1 MNNIENFFNYFAGG
15 GVTIT
20 MTVMVMVVV
29 LVFILM
35 MMYLPVLTRKI
46 FPKFGYAKYANYLP
60 FDTVYNDNSLSMTDG
75 SLVRVYR
82 VAGLQT
88 SLQDD
93 KTKEKFLDL
102 RAQLF
107 NQIRDPNV
115 VLRFYMIRDA
125 ADDNAK
131 YEFNQQ
137 TLQRIY
143 DKWKGQGLK
152 IFLNNY
158 YIVLSVAGNDARAK
172 LNQYG
177 NYVESILAA
186 YKPKVLRNDNLDNMA
201 TFIARILSP
210 ISKPVIKRADNNIAN
225 LTTVDDVEF
234 LKDGLVRY
242 ISGANQSFAAMLSF
256 KMSPDY
262 LDEEF
267 FDTVSTI
274 QTEMISMN
282 GFRIMGAA
290 DIQSTFRQKRAVVDE
305 KKQDSTEEQ
314 IFQAEG
320 AMDEN
325 VSGNQSLVNYY
336 PLFILFGKTKEEL
349 KKYVDEFRKIAA
361 SFGIAPVVETFA
373 SKVSWFA
380 QIPGFDVFPRSFK
393 LLSKTAAISI
403 PMSSQPRGIENSDWG
418 QGPLVVFPTAQGT
431 PYQFQFHVSDKPA
444 AVGHTLTIGPTG
456 GGKTTLFSFLIAQS
470 LRHQKLKA
478 FFFDRNKG
486 AEIFTLAVGGKY
498 ITMNGKEKNTAS
510 NKVEESFL
518 THLNPLKMP
527 DSAANRAFLRRW
539 FAIISNQNDT
549 QSADEIAR
557 AVSVNFDYLADKDRL
572 LKNLW
577 ESCFSASGNMR
588 GALKKWIDPL
598 QYGDMFN
605 EASDTLDLNSRLTT
619 FDFTDILQ
627 DEVLSPAVISYIL
640 HRINN
645 ITVSGGNPSLIMIDE
660 TAPMLENKM
669 FRDNFITGLQEGRK
683 NRQAYMVA
691 FQRANVLD
699 KLGIGDVVRGQAQ
712 TVLFF
717 RNPAADA
724 RDYEHWNLN
733 PLEMAFIQGKAYPN
747 LKRAVLLSRPVN
759 GESVILNTE
768 LGGLGNLLRL
778 FESGRSSVLLAE
790 ELYKMYGS
798 NFVNEYLKKQSAL
811 D

>member
-1 MNNIENFFNYFAGG
+1 MNGFFEYFAGSG
-15 GVTIT
+15 FPITTIIL
-20 MTVMVMVVV
+20 VMAVVFIFVV
-29 LVFILM
+29 L
-35 MMYLPVLTRKI
+35 MMYMPVLTRYI
-46 FPKFGYAKYANYLP
+46 FPQFGYKRYSRYLP
-60 FDTVYNDNSLSMTDG
+60 FKTVYTDNSLELSDR
-75 SLVRVYR
+75 SLLRVYH
-82 VAGLQT
+82 VSGVQT
-88 SLQDD
+88 SMQDAS
-93 KTKEKFLDL
+93 TREKFLEL

-115 VLRFYMIRDA
+115 VMRFFMTRDA
-125 ADDNAK
+125 AGENTD
-131 YEFNQQ
+131 YEFDQPV
-137 TLQRIY
+137 LQKIY
-143 DKWKGQGLK
+143 DKWRAQGLR
-152 IFLNNY
+152 IFTNNY
-158 YIVLSVAGNDARAK
+158 YIVLQVSGASARDK

-177 NYVESILAA
+177 NYLESILAA
-186 YKPKVLRNDNLDNMA
+186 YQPKLLKNDSAQNMA
-201 TFIARILSP
+201 KFFGRILSP
-210 ISKPVIKRADNNIAN
+210 ITKPSPAVCDNNIAD

-234 LKDGLVRY
+234 LPDGIVRY
-242 ISGANQSFAAMLSF
+242 ISGGTQSFAAMLSF
-256 KMSPDY
+256 RVSPDY

-267 FDTVSTI
+267 FNTISTI
-274 QTEMISMN
+274 QTEMICMN
-282 GFRIMGAA
+282 AFRVMGAA
-290 DIQSTFRQKRAVVDE
+290 DVEATLRQRQSSADENEVSTIQ
-305 KKQDSTEEQ
+305 Q
-314 IFQAEG
+314 ISDAQN

-325 VSGNQSLVNYY
+325 VTGNQSLVNYY
-336 PLFILFGKTKEEL
+336 PLFIVFGKSRDEL
-349 KKYVDEFRKIAA
+349 NKYVDEFKKISA
-361 SFGIAPVVETFA
+361 SFGISPICETYA
-373 SKVSWFA
+373 ARVSWFA

-393 LLSKTAAISI
+393 LLSRTAAISI
-403 PMSSQPRGIENSDWG
+403 PMSTQPRGVANSDWG
-418 QGPLVVFPTAQGT
+418 PGPLVVFPTAQGT

-444 AVGHTLTIGPTG
+444 AVAHTLTIGPTG

-470 LRHQKLKA
+470 LRHPKLKA

-486 AEIFTLAVGGKY
+486 AEIFTLSVGGKY
-498 ITMNGKEKNTAS
+498 ITMQGKEKNAIE
-510 NKVEESFL
+510 NSFL

-539 FAIISNQNDT
+539 FAIITGQSDAN
-549 QSADEIAR
+549 SADEIAR
-557 AVSVNFDYLADKDRL
+557 AVSVNFDYLPEQDRI

-577 ESCFSASGNMR
+577 KSCFSSNGNMR
-588 GALKKWIDPL
+588 SALKKWIDLL
-598 QYGDMFN
+598 QYGDIFN
-605 EASDTLDLNSRLTT
+605 ETSDTLDLQSRLTT
-619 FDFTDILQ
+619 FDFTEILQ
-627 DEVLSPAVISYIL
+627 DETLAPAVISYIL

-724 RDYEHWNLN
+724 SDYQYWNLN

-747 LKRAVLLSRPVN
+747 LKRAVLLSRPVT

-790 ELYKMYGS
+790 ELYKQYGN
-798 NFVNEYLKKQSAL
+798 NFVSEYLKKQGA
-811 D
+811 DE

>member
-1 MNNIENFFNYFAGG
+1 MMNNLNDFFEYFAGG
-15 GVTIT
+15 GFQIT
-20 MTVMVMVVV
+20 LTV
-29 LVFILM
+29 LVVAVILVFLVLM
-35 MMYLPVLTRKI
+35 MYVPVLTRKI
-46 FPKFGYAKYANYLP
+46 FPKFGYAKYSNYLP
-60 FDTVYNDNSLSMTDG
+60 FGTVFNDNSMQLTDG
-75 SLVRVYR
+75 SLIRVYR

-88 SLQDD
+88 SMQDD
-93 KTKEKFLDL
+93 ATKEKFLGL

-115 VLRFYMIRDA
+115 VLRFYMVRDA
-125 ADDNAK
+125 ADENTN
-131 YEFNQQ
+131 YEFDQP

-143 DKWKGQGLK
+143 DKWRGQGLK

-158 YIVLSVAGNDARAK
+158 YIVLSVGGTDARAK

-177 NYVESILAA
+177 NYIESILAA
-186 YKPKVLRNDNLDNMA
+186 YKPQVLKNDSADNMA
-201 TFIARILSP
+201 RFFGRILSP
-210 ISKPVIKRADNNIAN
+210 ISKPAPKRADNNIAK

-234 LKDGLVRY
+234 LRDGIVRY
-242 ISGANQSFAAMLSF
+242 VSGGNQSFAACVSF
-256 KMSPDY
+256 KISPDY

-274 QTEMISMN
+274 QTEMICMN
-282 GFRIMGAA
+282 GLHIMGAA
-290 DIQSTFRQKRAVVDE
+290 DVESTIRQKRSTADE
-305 KKQDSTEEQ
+305 ERRDSTETQ
-314 IFQAEG
+314 ISEAQS

-325 VSGNQSLVNYY
+325 LSGNQSLVDYY
-336 PLFILFGKTKEEL
+336 PLFVLFGASREEL
-349 KKYVDEFRKIAA
+349 KKYVDEFKKIAA
-361 SFGIAPVVETFA
+361 QFGISPVVETFA
-373 SKVSWFA
+373 AKVSWFA

-393 LLSKTAAISI
+393 LLSRAAAISI
-403 PMSSQPRGIENSDWG
+403 PMSTQPRGVENSDWG
-418 QGPLVVFPTAQGT
+418 PGPLVVFPTAQGT

-470 LRHQKLKA
+470 LRHPKLKA

-498 ITMNGKEKNTAS
+498 ITMQGKEKNSDPMAQ
-510 NKVEESFL
+510 SFL
-518 THLNPLKMP
+518 TRLNPLKMP
-527 DSAANRAFLRRW
+527 DTATNRAFLRRW
-539 FAIISNQNDT
+539 FAIISGQSDAA
-549 QSADEIAR
+549 SADEIAR
-557 AVSVNFDYLADKDRL
+557 AVSVNFDYLSDKDRL

-577 ESCFSASGNMR
+577 ESCFSSSGNMR
-588 GALKKWIDPL
+588 SALKKWVDPL

-605 EASDTLDLNSRLTT
+605 EASDTLDLHSRLTT

-699 KLGIGDVVRGQAQ
+699 KLGVGDVVRGQAQ
-712 TVLFF
+712 TVMFF

-724 RDYEHWNLN
+724 SDYAHWNLN

-790 ELYKMYGS
+790 ELYKMYGN
-798 NFVNEYLKKQSAL
+798 NFVNEYLKKQGAA

>member
-1 MNNIENFFNYFAGG
+1 MMNNLNDFFEYFAGG
-15 GVTIT
+15 GFQIT
-20 MTVMVMVVV
+20 LTV
-29 LVFILM
+29 LVVAVILVFLVLM
-35 MMYLPVLTRKI
+35 MYVPVLTRKI
-46 FPKFGYAKYANYLP
+46 FPKFGYAKYSNYLP
-60 FDTVYNDNSLSMTDG
+60 FGTVFNDNSMQLTDG
-75 SLVRVYR
+75 SLIRVYR

-88 SLQDD
+88 SMQDD
-93 KTKEKFLDL
+93 ATKEKFLDL
-102 RAQLF
+102 RARLF

-115 VLRFYMIRDA
+115 VLRFYMVRDA
-125 ADDNAK
+125 ADENTN
-131 YEFNQQ
+131 YEFDQP

-143 DKWKGQGLK
+143 DKWRGQGLK

-158 YIVLSVAGNDARAK
+158 YIVLSVGGTDARAK

-177 NYVESILAA
+177 NYIESILAA
-186 YKPKVLRNDNLDNMA
+186 YKPQVLKNDSADNMA
-201 TFIARILSP
+201 RFFGRILSP
-210 ISKPVIKRADNNIAN
+210 ISKPAPKRADNNIAK

-234 LKDGLVRY
+234 LRDGIVRY
-242 ISGANQSFAAMLSF
+242 VSGGNQSFAACVSF
-256 KMSPDY
+256 KISPDY

-274 QTEMISMN
+274 QTEMICMN
-282 GFRIMGAA
+282 GLHIMGAA
-290 DIQSTFRQKRAVVDE
+290 DVESTIRQKRSTADE
-305 KKQDSTEEQ
+305 ERRDSTETQ
-314 IFQAEG
+314 ISEAQS

-325 VSGNQSLVNYY
+325 LSGNQSLVDYY
-336 PLFILFGKTKEEL
+336 PLFVLFGASREEL
-349 KKYVDEFRKIAA
+349 KKYVDEFKKIAA
-361 SFGIAPVVETFA
+361 QFGISPVVETFA
-373 SKVSWFA
+373 AKVSWFA

-393 LLSKTAAISI
+393 LLSRAAAISI
-403 PMSSQPRGIENSDWG
+403 PMSTQPRGVENSDWG
-418 QGPLVVFPTAQGT
+418 PGPLVVFPTAQGT

-470 LRHQKLKA
+470 LRHPKLKA

-486 AEIFTLAVGGKY
+486 AEIFTLSVGGKY
-498 ITMNGKEKNTAS
+498 ITMQGKEKNSDPMAQ
-510 NKVEESFL
+510 SFL
-518 THLNPLKMP
+518 TRLNPLKMP
-527 DSAANRAFLRRW
+527 DTATNRAFLRRW
-539 FAIISNQNDT
+539 FAIISGQSDAA
-549 QSADEIAR
+549 SADEIAR
-557 AVSVNFDYLADKDRL
+557 AVSVNFDYLSDKDRL

-577 ESCFSASGNMR
+577 ESCFSSSGNMR
-588 GALKKWIDPL
+588 SALKKWVDPL

-605 EASDTLDLNSRLTT
+605 EASDTLDLHSRLTT

-699 KLGIGDVVRGQAQ
+699 KLGVGDVVRGQAQ
-712 TVLFF
+712 TVMFF

-724 RDYEHWNLN
+724 SDYAHWNLN

-790 ELYKMYGS
+790 ELYKMYGN
-798 NFVNEYLKKQSAL
+798 NFVNEYLKKQGAA

>member
-1 MNNIENFFNYFAGG
+1 MNEFFNYFAGG
-15 GVTIT
+15 GFPITSVILAMAAVFVFIVLMIYVPTIT
-20 MTVMVMVVV
+20 RWV
-29 LVFILM
+29 
-35 MMYLPVLTRKI
+35 
-46 FPKFGYAKYANYLP
+46 FPKFGYKHYADYLP
-60 FDTVYNDNSLSMTDG
+60 FKTVYSDNSIGLTDG
-75 SLVRVYR
+75 TLVRVYR
-82 VAGLQT
+82 VAGVQT
-88 SLQDD
+88 SMQDGP
-93 KTKEKFLDL
+93 TREKFLDL

-115 VLRFYMIRDA
+115 TMRFFMIRDA
-125 ADDNAK
+125 AAERTD
-131 YEFNQQ
+131 YEFHQPV
-137 TLQRIY
+137 LQKIY
-143 DKWKGQGLK
+143 DRWRDQGLR

-158 YIVLSVAGNDARAK
+158 YIVLTVGGRDAREK

-177 NYVESILAA
+177 NYIESILAP
-186 YKPKVLRNDNLDNMA
+186 YKPAVLRNDARDNMA
-201 TFIARILSP
+201 RFFGRILSP
-210 ISKPVIKRADNNIAN
+210 VTKPQPSVCDQRIAE
-225 LTTVDDVEF
+225 LTTVDDVDF
-234 LKDGLVRY
+234 MKNGLVRY
-242 ISGANQSFAAMLSF
+242 TSGAAQSFAAMMSF
-256 KMSPDY
+256 RVSPDY

-267 FDTVSTI
+267 FNAVGTI
-274 QTEMISMN
+274 QTEMICMN

-290 DIQSTFRQKRAVVDE
+290 DVNTVIRQRRATADQNE
-305 KKQDSTEEQ
+305 DTAEEQ
-314 IFQAEG
+314 ISQAQS

-325 VSGNQSLVNYY
+325 ISGTQSLVNYY
-336 PLFILFGKTKEEL
+336 PLFVLFGAS
-349 KKYVDEFRKIAA
+349 VDELQKNIDDFKKVCA
-361 SFGIAPVVETFA
+361 SYGISPVVEDFA
-373 SKVSWFA
+373 SKVSWFSL
-380 QIPGFDVFPRSFK
+380 IPGFDVFPRSFK
-393 LLSKTAAISI
+393 MLSRTAAVSI
-403 PMSSQPRGIENSDWG
+403 PMSSTPRGVENSDWG
-418 QGPLVVFPTAQGT
+418 PGPLVVFPTAQGT
-431 PYQFQFHVSDKPA
+431 PYQFQFHVSDAPA

-470 LRHQKLKA
+470 MRHQKLKA

-498 ITMNGKEKNTAS
+498 VTMQGKDKTDGI
-510 NKVEESFL
+510 SFQ

-527 DSAANRAFLRRW
+527 DTVANRAFLRRW
-539 FAIISNQNDT
+539 LAMISGQTDAM
-549 QSADEIAR
+549 SADEIAR
-557 AVSVNFDYLADKDRL
+557 AVAVNFDYLSDRDRL

-577 ESCFSASGNMR
+577 ESCFSSSGPMR
-588 GALKKWIDPL
+588 AALKKWVDPL
-598 QYGDMFN
+598 QYGEIFN
-605 EASDTLDLNSRLTT
+605 ESADTLDLQSRLTT
-619 FDFTDILQ
+619 FDFTEILQ
-627 DEVLSPAVISYIL
+627 DETLAPAVISYIL

-724 RDYEHWNLN
+724 NDYAHWNLN

-768 LGGLGNLLRL
+768 LGGLGNLLKL

-790 ELYKMYGS
+790 ELYKTYGN
-798 NFVNEYLKKQSAL
+798 NFVAEYLKKQGGGNL
-811 D
+811 

>member
-1 MNNIENFFNYFAGG
+1 MMNNLNDFFEYFAGG
-15 GVTIT
+15 GFQIT
-20 MTVMVMVVV
+20 LTV
-29 LVFILM
+29 LVVAVILVFLVLM
-35 MMYLPVLTRKI
+35 MYVPVLTRKI
-46 FPKFGYAKYANYLP
+46 FPKFGYAKYSNYLP
-60 FDTVYNDNSLSMTDG
+60 FGTVFNDNSMQLTDG
-75 SLVRVYR
+75 SLIRVYR

-88 SLQDD
+88 SMQDD
-93 KTKEKFLDL
+93 ATKEKFLDL

-115 VLRFYMIRDA
+115 VLRFYMVRDA
-125 ADDNAK
+125 ADENTN
-131 YEFNQQ
+131 YEFDQP

-143 DKWKGQGLK
+143 DKWRGQGLK

-158 YIVLSVAGNDARAK
+158 YIVLSVGGTDARAK

-177 NYVESILAA
+177 NYIESILAA
-186 YKPKVLRNDNLDNMA
+186 YKPQVLKNDSADNMA
-201 TFIARILSP
+201 RFFGRILSP
-210 ISKPVIKRADNNIAN
+210 ISKPVPKRADNNIAK

-234 LKDGLVRY
+234 LRDGIVRY
-242 ISGANQSFAAMLSF
+242 VSGGNQSFAACVSF
-256 KMSPDY
+256 KISPDY

-274 QTEMISMN
+274 QTEMICMN
-282 GFRIMGAA
+282 GFHIMGAA
-290 DIQSTFRQKRAVVDE
+290 DVESTIRQKRSTTDE
-305 KKQDSTEEQ
+305 EKAQSTETQ
-314 IFQAEG
+314 ISEAQV

-325 VSGNQSLVNYY
+325 LSGNQSLVDYY
-336 PLFILFGKTKEEL
+336 PLFVLFGASREEL
-349 KKYVDEFRKIAA
+349 QKYVDEFKKISAQ
-361 SFGIAPVVETFA
+361 FGISPVVETFA
-373 SKVSWFA
+373 AKVSWFA

-393 LLSKTAAISI
+393 LLSRAAAISI
-403 PMSSQPRGIENSDWG
+403 PMSTQPRGVENSDWG
-418 QGPLVVFPTAQGT
+418 PGPLVVFPTAQGT

-470 LRHQKLKA
+470 LRHPKLKA

-486 AEIFTLAVGGKY
+486 AEIFTLSVGGKY
-498 ITMNGKEKNTAS
+498 ITMQGKEKNSDPMAQ
-510 NKVEESFL
+510 SFL
-518 THLNPLKMP
+518 TRLNPLKMP
-527 DSAANRAFLRRW
+527 DTATNRAFLRRW
-539 FAIISNQNDT
+539 FAIISGQSDAA
-549 QSADEIAR
+549 SADEIAR
-557 AVSVNFDYLADKDRL
+557 AVSVNFDYLSDKDRL

-577 ESCFSASGNMR
+577 ESCFSSSGNMR
-588 GALKKWIDPL
+588 SALKKWVDPL

-605 EASDTLDLNSRLTT
+605 EASDTLDLHSRLTT

-699 KLGIGDVVRGQAQ
+699 KLGVGDVVRGQAQ
-712 TVLFF
+712 TVMFF

-724 RDYEHWNLN
+724 SDYAHWNLN

-790 ELYKMYGS
+790 ELYKMYGN
-798 NFVNEYLKKQSAL
+798 NFVNEYLKKQGAA

>member
-1 MNNIENFFNYFAGG
+1 MMNNLNDFFEYFAGG
-15 GVTIT
+15 GFQIT
-20 MTVMVMVVV
+20 LTV
-29 LVFILM
+29 LVVAVILVFLVLM
-35 MMYLPVLTRKI
+35 MYVPVLTRKI
-46 FPKFGYAKYANYLP
+46 FPKFGYAKYSNYLP
-60 FDTVYNDNSLSMTDG
+60 FGTVFNDNSMQLTDG
-75 SLVRVYR
+75 SLIRVYR

-88 SLQDD
+88 SMQDD
-93 KTKEKFLDL
+93 ATKEKFLDL

-115 VLRFYMIRDA
+115 VLRFYMVRDA
-125 ADDNAK
+125 ADENTN
-131 YEFNQQ
+131 YEFDQP

-143 DKWKGQGLK
+143 DKWRGQGLK

-158 YIVLSVAGNDARAK
+158 YIVLSVGGTDARAK

-177 NYVESILAA
+177 NYIESILAA
-186 YKPKVLRNDNLDNMA
+186 YKPQVLKNDSADNMA
-201 TFIARILSP
+201 RFFGRILSP
-210 ISKPVIKRADNNIAN
+210 ISKPAPKRADNNIAK

-234 LKDGLVRY
+234 LRDGIVRY
-242 ISGANQSFAAMLSF
+242 VSGGNQSFAACVSF
-256 KMSPDY
+256 KISPDY

-274 QTEMISMN
+274 QTEMICMN
-282 GFRIMGAA
+282 GFHIMGAA
-290 DIQSTFRQKRAVVDE
+290 DVESTIRQKRSTADDE
-305 KKQDSTEEQ
+305 RRNSTETQ
-314 IFQAEG
+314 ISEAQV

-325 VSGNQSLVNYY
+325 LSGNQSLVDYY
-336 PLFILFGKTKEEL
+336 PLFVLFGASREEL
-349 KKYVDEFRKIAA
+349 KKYVDEFKKISAQ
-361 SFGIAPVVETFA
+361 FGISPVVETFA
-373 SKVSWFA
+373 AKVSWFA

-393 LLSKTAAISI
+393 LLSRAAAISI
-403 PMSSQPRGIENSDWG
+403 PMSTQPRGVENSDWG
-418 QGPLVVFPTAQGT
+418 PGPLVVFPTAQGT

-470 LRHQKLKA
+470 LRHPKLKA

-486 AEIFTLAVGGKY
+486 AEIFTLSVGGKY
-498 ITMNGKEKNTAS
+498 ITMQGKEKNSDPMAQ
-510 NKVEESFL
+510 SFL
-518 THLNPLKMP
+518 TRLNPLKMP
-527 DSAANRAFLRRW
+527 DTATNRAFLRRW
-539 FAIISNQNDT
+539 FAIISGQSDAA
-549 QSADEIAR
+549 SADEIAR
-557 AVSVNFDYLADKDRL
+557 AVSVNFDYLSDKDRL

-577 ESCFSASGNMR
+577 ESCFSSSGNMR
-588 GALKKWIDPL
+588 SALKKWVDPL

-605 EASDTLDLNSRLTT
+605 EASDTLDLHSRLTT

-699 KLGIGDVVRGQAQ
+699 KLGVGDVVRGQAQ
-712 TVLFF
+712 TVMFF

-724 RDYEHWNLN
+724 SDYAHWNLN

-790 ELYKMYGS
+790 ELYKMYGN
-798 NFVNEYLKKQSAL
+798 NFVNEYLKKQGAA

>member
-1 MNNIENFFNYFAGG
+1 MIENLNGFFEYFAGSG
-15 GVTIT
+15 FPIT
-20 MTVMVMVVV
+20 LMV
-29 LVFILM
+29 LVLAALCLFLVLM
-35 MMYLPVLTRKI
+35 MYVPALTRKI
-46 FPKFGYAKYANYLP
+46 FPKFGYAKYSSYLP
-60 FDTVYNDNSLSMTDG
+60 FGTVFTDNSMQLTDG
-75 SLVRVYR
+75 SLIRVYR
-82 VAGLQT
+82 VAGIQT
-88 SLQDD
+88 SMQDD
-93 KTKEKFLDL
+93 ATKEKFLDL

-115 VLRFYMIRDA
+115 VLRFYMVRDA
-125 ADDNAK
+125 ADENTN
-131 YEFNQQ
+131 YEFDQP

-143 DKWKGQGLK
+143 DKWRGQGLK

-158 YIVLSVAGNDARAK
+158 YVVVSVAGVDARAK

-177 NYVESILAA
+177 NYIESILAA
-186 YKPKVLRNDNLDNMA
+186 YKPVVLKNDSADNMA
-201 TFIARILSP
+201 RFFGRILSP
-210 ISKPVIKRADNNIAN
+210 ISKPAPKRADNNIAK

-234 LKDGLVRY
+234 LRDGVIRY
-242 ISGANQSFAAMLSF
+242 ISGGEQSFAACLSF
-256 KMSPDY
+256 KISPDY

-267 FDTVSTI
+267 FDSVSTI
-274 QTEMISMN
+274 QTEMITMN
-282 GFRIMGAA
+282 GFHIMGAA
-290 DIQSTFRQKRAVVDE
+290 DVESTIRKKRSTADDE
-305 KKQDSTEEQ
+305 RRDSTETQ
-314 IFQAEG
+314 ISEAQN

-325 VSGNQSLVNYY
+325 LSGNQSLVDYY
-336 PLFILFGKTKEEL
+336 PLFVLFGATREDL
-349 KKYVDEFRKIAA
+349 QKYVDEFKKIAA
-361 SFGIAPVVETFA
+361 QFGISPVVETFA

-380 QIPGFDVFPRSFK
+380 QIPGFNVFPRSFK
-393 LLSKTAAISI
+393 LLSRAAAISI
-403 PMSSQPRGIENSDWG
+403 PMSTQPRGVENSDWG
-418 QGPLVVFPTAQGT
+418 PGPLVVFPTAQGT

-470 LRHQKLKA
+470 LRHPKLKA

-498 ITMNGKEKNTAS
+498 ITMQGKEKNSDPMAQ
-510 NKVEESFL
+510 SFL

-527 DSAANRAFLRRW
+527 DTAANRAFLRRW
-539 FAIISNQNDT
+539 FAIISGQSDAA
-549 QSADEIAR
+549 SADEITR
-557 AVSVNFDYLADKDRL
+557 AVSINFDYLSDKDRM

-577 ESCFSASGNMR
+577 ESCFSSSGNMR
-588 GALKKWIDPL
+588 AALKKWVDPL

-605 EASDTLDLNSRLTT
+605 EASDTLDLHSRLTT

-699 KLGIGDVVRGQAQ
+699 KLGVGDVVRGQAQ
-712 TVLFF
+712 TVMFF

-724 RDYEHWNLN
+724 SDYAHWNLN

-790 ELYKMYGS
+790 ELYKMYGN
-798 NFVNEYLKKQSAL
+798 NFVNEYLKKSG
-811 D
+811 

>member
-1 MNNIENFFNYFAGG
+1 MMNNLNDFFEYFAGG
-15 GVTIT
+15 GFQIT
-20 MTVMVMVVV
+20 LTV
-29 LVFILM
+29 LVVAVILVFLVLM
-35 MMYLPVLTRKI
+35 MYVPVLTRKI
-46 FPKFGYAKYANYLP
+46 FPKFGYAKYSNYLP
-60 FDTVYNDNSLSMTDG
+60 FGTVFNDNSMQLTDG
-75 SLVRVYR
+75 SLIRVYR

-88 SLQDD
+88 SMQDD
-93 KTKEKFLDL
+93 ATKEKFLDL

-115 VLRFYMIRDA
+115 VLRFYMVRDA
-125 ADDNAK
+125 ADENTN
-131 YEFNQQ
+131 YEFDQP

-143 DKWKGQGLK
+143 DKWRGQGLK

-158 YIVLSVAGNDARAK
+158 YIVLSVGGTDARAK

-177 NYVESILAA
+177 NYIESILAA
-186 YKPKVLRNDNLDNMA
+186 YKPQVLKNDSADNMA
-201 TFIARILSP
+201 RFFGRILSP
-210 ISKPVIKRADNNIAN
+210 ISKPTPKRADNNIAK

-234 LKDGLVRY
+234 LRDGIVRY
-242 ISGANQSFAAMLSF
+242 VSGGNQSFAACVSF
-256 KMSPDY
+256 KISPDY

-274 QTEMISMN
+274 QTEMICMN
-282 GFRIMGAA
+282 GFHIMGAA
-290 DIQSTFRQKRAVVDE
+290 DVESTIRQKRSTADDE
-305 KKQDSTEEQ
+305 RRDSTETQ
-314 IFQAEG
+314 ISEAQS

-325 VSGNQSLVNYY
+325 LSGNQSLVDYY
-336 PLFILFGKTKEEL
+336 PLFVLFGASREEL
-349 KKYVDEFRKIAA
+349 QKYVDEFKKIAA
-361 SFGIAPVVETFA
+361 QFGISPVVETFA
-373 SKVSWFA
+373 AKVSWFA

-393 LLSKTAAISI
+393 LLSRAAAISI
-403 PMSSQPRGIENSDWG
+403 PMSTQPRGVENSDWG
-418 QGPLVVFPTAQGT
+418 PGPLVVFPTAQGT

-470 LRHQKLKA
+470 LRHPKLKA

-486 AEIFTLAVGGKY
+486 AEIFTLSVGGKY
-498 ITMNGKEKNTAS
+498 ITMQGKEKNSDPMAQ
-510 NKVEESFL
+510 SFL
-518 THLNPLKMP
+518 TRLNPLKMP
-527 DSAANRAFLRRW
+527 DTATNRAFLRRW
-539 FAIISNQNDT
+539 FAIISGQSDAA
-549 QSADEIAR
+549 SADEIAR
-557 AVSVNFDYLADKDRL
+557 AVSVNFDYLSDKDRL

-577 ESCFSASGNMR
+577 ESCFSSSGNMR
-588 GALKKWIDPL
+588 SALKKWVDPL

-605 EASDTLDLNSRLTT
+605 EASDTLDLHSRLTT

-645 ITVSGGNPSLIMIDE
+645 ITVSVGNPSLIMIDE

-699 KLGIGDVVRGQAQ
+699 KLGVGDVVRGQAQ
-712 TVLFF
+712 TVMFF

-724 RDYEHWNLN
+724 SDYAHWNLN

-790 ELYKMYGS
+790 ELYKMYGN
-798 NFVNEYLKKQSAL
+798 NFVNEYLKKQGAA

>member
-1 MNNIENFFNYFAGG
+1 MNNNYA
-15 GVTIT
+15 
-20 MTVMVMVVV
+20 
-29 LVFILM
+29 
-35 MMYLPVLTRKI
+35 LTQISNIK
-46 FPKFGYAKYANYLP
+46 
-60 FDTVYNDNSLSMTDG
+60 NS
-75 SLVRVYR
+75 
-82 VAGLQT
+82 
-88 SLQDD
+88 
-93 KTKEKFLDL
+93 
-102 RAQLF
+102 
-107 NQIRDPNV
+107 
-115 VLRFYMIRDA
+115 
-125 ADDNAK
+125 
-131 YEFNQQ
+131 
-137 TLQRIY
+137 
-143 DKWKGQGLK
+143 
-152 IFLNNY
+152 NNY
-158 YIVLSVAGNDARAK
+158 YIVLSVGGMDARAK

-177 NYVESILAA
+177 NYIESILAA
-186 YKPKVLRNDNLDNMA
+186 YKPQVLKNDSPDNMA
-201 TFIARILSP
+201 RFFGRILSP
-210 ISKPVIKRADNNIAN
+210 ISKPTPKYADNNIAK

-234 LKDGLVRY
+234 LRDGVIRY
-242 ISGANQSFAAMLSF
+242 ISGNEQSFAACLSF
-256 KMSPDY
+256 KISPDF

-267 FDTVSTI
+267 FDSVSTI
-274 QTEMISMN
+274 QTEMITMN
-282 GFRIMGAA
+282 GFHIMGAA
-290 DIQSTFRQKRAVVDE
+290 DVESTIRKKRSTADDDRR
-305 KKQDSTEEQ
+305 DSTEIQ
-314 IFQAEG
+314 ISEAQV

-325 VSGNQSLVNYY
+325 LSGNQSLVDYY
-336 PLFILFGKTKEEL
+336 PLFVMFGATREEL
-349 KKYVDEFRKIAA
+349 QKSVDEFKKIAA
-361 SFGIAPVVETFA
+361 QFGISPVVETFA

-380 QIPGFDVFPRSFK
+380 QIPGFNVFPRSFK
-393 LLSKTAAISI
+393 LLSRAAAISI
-403 PMSSQPRGIENSDWG
+403 PMSTQPRGVENSDWG
-418 QGPLVVFPTAQGT
+418 PGPLVVFPTAQGT

-470 LRHQKLKA
+470 LRHPKLKA

-486 AEIFTLAVGGKY
+486 AEIFTLAAGGKY
-498 ITMNGKEKNTAS
+498 ITMQGKEKNS
-510 NKVEESFL
+510 DPMEQSFL

-527 DSAANRAFLRRW
+527 DTAANRAFLRRW
-539 FAIISNQNDT
+539 FAIISGQSDAA
-549 QSADEIAR
+549 SADEIAR
-557 AVSVNFDYLADKDRL
+557 AVSVNFDYLSDKDRM

-577 ESCFSASGNMR
+577 ESCFSSSGNMR
-588 GALKKWIDPL
+588 SALKKWVDPL

-605 EASDTLDLNSRLTT
+605 EVSDTLDLHSRLTT

-699 KLGIGDVVRGQAQ
+699 KLGVGDVVRGQAQ
-712 TVLFF
+712 TVMFF

-724 RDYEHWNLN
+724 SDYAHWNLN

-790 ELYKMYGS
+790 ELYKMYGN
-798 NFVNEYLKKQSAL
+798 NFVNEYLKKQGAM

>member
-1 MNNIENFFNYFAGG
+1 MMNNLNDFFEYFAGG
-15 GVTIT
+15 GFQIT
-20 MTVMVMVVV
+20 LTV
-29 LVFILM
+29 LVVAVILVFLVLM
-35 MMYLPVLTRKI
+35 MYVPVLTRKI
-46 FPKFGYAKYANYLP
+46 FPKFGYAKYSNYLP
-60 FDTVYNDNSLSMTDG
+60 FGTVFNDNSMQLTDG
-75 SLVRVYR
+75 SLIRVYR

-88 SLQDD
+88 SMQDD
-93 KTKEKFLDL
+93 ATKEKFLDL

-115 VLRFYMIRDA
+115 VLRFYMVRDA
-125 ADDNAK
+125 ADENTN
-131 YEFNQQ
+131 YEFDQP

-143 DKWKGQGLK
+143 DKWRGQGLK

-158 YIVLSVAGNDARAK
+158 YIVLSVGGTDARAK

-177 NYVESILAA
+177 NYIESILAA
-186 YKPKVLRNDNLDNMA
+186 YKPQVLKNDSADNMA
-201 TFIARILSP
+201 RFFGRILSP
-210 ISKPVIKRADNNIAN
+210 ISKPAPKRADNNIAK

-234 LKDGLVRY
+234 LRDGIVRY
-242 ISGANQSFAAMLSF
+242 VSGGNQSFAACVSF
-256 KMSPDY
+256 KISPDY

-274 QTEMISMN
+274 QTEMICMN
-282 GFRIMGAA
+282 GLHIMGAA
-290 DIQSTFRQKRAVVDE
+290 DVESTIRQKRSTADE
-305 KKQDSTEEQ
+305 ERRDSTETQ
-314 IFQAEG
+314 ISEAQS

-325 VSGNQSLVNYY
+325 LSGNQSLVDYY
-336 PLFILFGKTKEEL
+336 PLFVLFGASREEL
-349 KKYVDEFRKIAA
+349 KKYVDEFKKIAA
-361 SFGIAPVVETFA
+361 QFGISPVVETFA
-373 SKVSWFA
+373 AKVSWFA

-393 LLSKTAAISI
+393 LLSRAAAISI
-403 PMSSQPRGIENSDWG
+403 PMSTQPRGVENSDWG
-418 QGPLVVFPTAQGT
+418 PGPLVVFPTAQGT

-470 LRHQKLKA
+470 LRHPKLKA

-486 AEIFTLAVGGKY
+486 AEIFTLSVGGKY
-498 ITMNGKEKNTAS
+498 ITMQGKEKNSDPMAQ
-510 NKVEESFL
+510 SFL
-518 THLNPLKMP
+518 TRLNPLKMP
-527 DSAANRAFLRRW
+527 DTATNRAFLRRW
-539 FAIISNQNDT
+539 FAIISGQSDAA
-549 QSADEIAR
+549 SADEIAR
-557 AVSVNFDYLADKDRL
+557 AVSVNFDYLSDKDRL

-577 ESCFSASGNMR
+577 ESCFSSSGNMR
-588 GALKKWIDPL
+588 SALKKWVDPL

-605 EASDTLDLNSRLTT
+605 EASDTLDLHSRLTT

-699 KLGIGDVVRGQAQ
+699 KLGVGDVVRGQAQ
-712 TVLFF
+712 TVMFF

-724 RDYEHWNLN
+724 SDYAHWNLN

-790 ELYKMYGS
+790 ELYKMYGN
-798 NFVNEYLKKQSAL
+798 NFVNEYLKKQGAA

>member
-1 MNNIENFFNYFAGG
+1 MMNNLNDFFEYFAGG
-15 GVTIT
+15 GFQIT
-20 MTVMVMVVV
+20 LTV
-29 LVFILM
+29 LVVAVILVFLVLM
-35 MMYLPVLTRKI
+35 MYVPVLTRKI
-46 FPKFGYAKYANYLP
+46 FPKFGYAKYSNYLP
-60 FDTVYNDNSLSMTDG
+60 FGTVFNDNSMQLTDG
-75 SLVRVYR
+75 SLIRVYR

-88 SLQDD
+88 SMQDD
-93 KTKEKFLDL
+93 ATKEKFLDL
-102 RAQLF
+102 RARLF

-115 VLRFYMIRDA
+115 VLRFYMVRDA
-125 ADDNAK
+125 ADENTN
-131 YEFNQQ
+131 YEFDQP

-143 DKWKGQGLK
+143 DKWRGQGLK

-158 YIVLSVAGNDARAK
+158 YIVLSVGGTDARAK

-177 NYVESILAA
+177 NYIESILAA
-186 YKPKVLRNDNLDNMA
+186 YKPQVLKNDSADNMA
-201 TFIARILSP
+201 RFFGRILSP
-210 ISKPVIKRADNNIAN
+210 ISKPAPKRADNNIAK

-234 LKDGLVRY
+234 LRDGIVRY
-242 ISGANQSFAAMLSF
+242 VSGGNQSFAACVSF
-256 KMSPDY
+256 KISPDY

-274 QTEMISMN
+274 QTEMICMN
-282 GFRIMGAA
+282 GLHIMGAA
-290 DIQSTFRQKRAVVDE
+290 DVESTIRQKRSTADE
-305 KKQDSTEEQ
+305 ERRDSTETQ
-314 IFQAEG
+314 ISEAQS

-325 VSGNQSLVNYY
+325 LSGNQSLVDYY
-336 PLFILFGKTKEEL
+336 PLFVLFGASREEL
-349 KKYVDEFRKIAA
+349 KKYVDEFKKIAA
-361 SFGIAPVVETFA
+361 QFGISPVVETFA
-373 SKVSWFA
+373 AKVSWFA

-393 LLSKTAAISI
+393 LLSRAVAISI
-403 PMSSQPRGIENSDWG
+403 PMSTQPRGVENSDWG
-418 QGPLVVFPTAQGT
+418 PGPLVVFPTAQGT

-470 LRHQKLKA
+470 LRHPKLKA

-486 AEIFTLAVGGKY
+486 AEIFTLSVGGKY
-498 ITMNGKEKNTAS
+498 ITMQGKEKNSDPMAQ
-510 NKVEESFL
+510 SFL
-518 THLNPLKMP
+518 TRLNPLKMP
-527 DSAANRAFLRRW
+527 DTATNRAFLRRW
-539 FAIISNQNDT
+539 FAIISGQSDAA
-549 QSADEIAR
+549 SADEIAR
-557 AVSVNFDYLADKDRL
+557 AVSVNFDYLSDKDRL

-577 ESCFSASGNMR
+577 ESCFSSSGNMR
-588 GALKKWIDPL
+588 SALKKWVDPL

-605 EASDTLDLNSRLTT
+605 EASDTLDLHSRLTT

-699 KLGIGDVVRGQAQ
+699 KLGVGDVVRGQAQ
-712 TVLFF
+712 TVMFF

-724 RDYEHWNLN
+724 SDYAHWNLN
-733 PLEMAFIQGKAYPN
+733 PLEIAFIQGKAYPN

-790 ELYKMYGS
+790 ELYKMYGN
-798 NFVNEYLKKQSAL
+798 NFVNEYLKKQGAA

>member
-1 MNNIENFFNYFAGG
+1 MNEFFNYFAGG
-15 GVTIT
+15 GFPITSVILAMAAVFVFIVLMIYVPTIT
-20 MTVMVMVVV
+20 RWV
-29 LVFILM
+29 
-35 MMYLPVLTRKI
+35 
-46 FPKFGYAKYANYLP
+46 FPKFGYKHYADYLP
-60 FDTVYNDNSLSMTDG
+60 FKTVYSDNSIGLTDG
-75 SLVRVYR
+75 ALVRVYR
-82 VAGLQT
+82 VAGVQT
-88 SLQDD
+88 SMQDGP
-93 KTKEKFLDL
+93 TREKFLDL

-115 VLRFYMIRDA
+115 TMRFFMIRDA
-125 ADDNAK
+125 AAERTD
-131 YEFNQQ
+131 YEFHQPV
-137 TLQRIY
+137 LQKIY
-143 DKWKGQGLK
+143 DRWRDQGLR

-158 YIVLSVAGNDARAK
+158 YIVLTVGGRDAREK

-177 NYVESILAA
+177 NYIESILAP
-186 YKPKVLRNDNLDNMA
+186 YKPAVLRNDARDNMA
-201 TFIARILSP
+201 RFFGRILSP
-210 ISKPVIKRADNNIAN
+210 VTKPQPSVCDQRIAE
-225 LTTVDDVEF
+225 LTTVDDVDF
-234 LKDGLVRY
+234 MKNGLVRY
-242 ISGANQSFAAMLSF
+242 TSGAAQSFAAMMSF
-256 KMSPDY
+256 RVSPDY

-267 FDTVSTI
+267 FNAVGTI
-274 QTEMISMN
+274 QTEMICMN

-290 DIQSTFRQKRAVVDE
+290 DVNTVIRQRRATADQNE
-305 KKQDSTEEQ
+305 DTAEEQ
-314 IFQAEG
+314 ISQAQS

-325 VSGNQSLVNYY
+325 ISGTQSLVNYY
-336 PLFILFGKTKEEL
+336 PLFVLFGAS
-349 KKYVDEFRKIAA
+349 VDELQKNIDDFKKVCA
-361 SFGIAPVVETFA
+361 SYGISPVVEDFA
-373 SKVSWFA
+373 SKVSWFSL
-380 QIPGFDVFPRSFK
+380 IPGFDVFPRSFK
-393 LLSKTAAISI
+393 MLSRTAAVSI
-403 PMSSQPRGIENSDWG
+403 PMSSTPRGVENSDWG
-418 QGPLVVFPTAQGT
+418 PGPLVVFSTAQGT
-431 PYQFQFHVSDKPA
+431 PYQFQFHVSDAPA

-470 LRHQKLKA
+470 MRHQKLKA

-498 ITMNGKEKNTAS
+498 VTMQGKDKTDGI
-510 NKVEESFL
+510 SFQ

-527 DSAANRAFLRRW
+527 DTVANRAFLRRW
-539 FAIISNQNDT
+539 LAMISGQTDAM
-549 QSADEIAR
+549 SADEIAR
-557 AVSVNFDYLADKDRL
+557 AVAVNFDYLSDRDRL

-577 ESCFSASGNMR
+577 ESCFSSSGPMR
-588 GALKKWIDPL
+588 AALKKWVDPL
-598 QYGDMFN
+598 QYGEIFN
-605 EASDTLDLNSRLTT
+605 ESADTLDLQSRLTT
-619 FDFTDILQ
+619 FDFTEILQ
-627 DEVLSPAVISYIL
+627 DETLAPAVISYIL

-724 RDYEHWNLN
+724 NDYAHWNLN

-768 LGGLGNLLRL
+768 LGGLGNLLKL

-790 ELYKMYGS
+790 ELYKTYGN
-798 NFVNEYLKKQSAL
+798 NFVAEYLKKQGGGNL
-811 D
+811 

>member
-1 MNNIENFFNYFAGG
+1 MNEFFNYFAGG
-15 GVTIT
+15 GFPITSVILAMAAVFVFIVLMIYVPTIT
-20 MTVMVMVVV
+20 RWV
-29 LVFILM
+29 
-35 MMYLPVLTRKI
+35 
-46 FPKFGYAKYANYLP
+46 FPKFGYKHYADYLP
-60 FDTVYNDNSLSMTDG
+60 FKTVYSDNSIGLTDG
-75 SLVRVYR
+75 ALVRVYR
-82 VAGLQT
+82 VAGVQT
-88 SLQDD
+88 SMQDGP
-93 KTKEKFLDL
+93 TREKFLDL

-115 VLRFYMIRDA
+115 TMRFFMIRDA
-125 ADDNAK
+125 AAERTD
-131 YEFNQQ
+131 YEFHQPV
-137 TLQRIY
+137 LQKIY
-143 DKWKGQGLK
+143 DRWRDQGLR

-158 YIVLSVAGNDARAK
+158 YIVLTVGGRDAREK

-177 NYVESILAA
+177 NYIESILAP
-186 YKPKVLRNDNLDNMA
+186 YKPAVLRNDARDNMA
-201 TFIARILSP
+201 RFFGRILSP
-210 ISKPVIKRADNNIAN
+210 VTKPQPSVCDQRIAE
-225 LTTVDDVEF
+225 LTTVDDVDF
-234 LKDGLVRY
+234 MKNGLVRY
-242 ISGANQSFAAMLSF
+242 TSGAAQSFAAMMSF
-256 KMSPDY
+256 RVSPDY

-267 FDTVSTI
+267 FNAVGTI
-274 QTEMISMN
+274 QTEMICMN

-290 DIQSTFRQKRAVVDE
+290 DVNTVIRQRRATADKNE
-305 KKQDSTEEQ
+305 DTAEEQ
-314 IFQAEG
+314 ISQAQS

-325 VSGNQSLVNYY
+325 ISGTQSLVNYY
-336 PLFILFGKTKEEL
+336 PLFVLFGAS
-349 KKYVDEFRKIAA
+349 VDELQKNIDDFKKVCA
-361 SFGIAPVVETFA
+361 SYGISPVVEDFA
-373 SKVSWFA
+373 SKVSWFSL
-380 QIPGFDVFPRSFK
+380 IPGFDVFPRSFK
-393 LLSKTAAISI
+393 MLSRTAAVSI
-403 PMSSQPRGIENSDWG
+403 PMSSTPRGVENSDWG
-418 QGPLVVFPTAQGT
+418 PGPLVVFPTAQGT
-431 PYQFQFHVSDKPA
+431 PYQFQFHVSDAPA

-470 LRHQKLKA
+470 MRHQKLKA

-498 ITMNGKEKNTAS
+498 VTMQGKDKTDGI
-510 NKVEESFL
+510 SFQ

-527 DSAANRAFLRRW
+527 DTVANRAFLRRW
-539 FAIISNQNDT
+539 LAMISGQTDAM
-549 QSADEIAR
+549 SADEIAR
-557 AVSVNFDYLADKDRL
+557 AVSVNFDYLSDRDRL

-577 ESCFSASGNMR
+577 ESCFSSSGPMR
-588 GALKKWIDPL
+588 AALKKWVDPL
-598 QYGDMFN
+598 QYGEIFN
-605 EASDTLDLNSRLTT
+605 ESADTLDLQSRLTT
-619 FDFTDILQ
+619 FDFTEILQ
-627 DEVLSPAVISYIL
+627 DETLAPAVISYIL

-724 RDYEHWNLN
+724 NDYAHWNLN

-768 LGGLGNLLRL
+768 LGGLGNLLKL

-790 ELYKMYGS
+790 ELYKTYGN
-798 NFVNEYLKKQSAL
+798 NFVAEYLKKQGGGNL
-811 D
+811 